1 MTTSYFHK
9 EECKEDVVGFHFQ
22 QAEGELARELQKR
35 KLQEQTRQREADKL
49 NNENDEIK
57 KLRQQIQLAYLNKQ
71 RTKQIAEKQIRS
83 IDALS
88 RQAELEVEL
97 LKKRDEE
104 ERRLRDVELQKVKS
118 RLEGKQLLE
127 RQME

>member
-9 EECKEDVVGFHFQ
+9 EECQQDSVGFHFQ
-22 QAEGELARELQKR
+22 EAEGELARELQKR

-49 NNENDEIK
+49 INENEEIK
-57 KLRQQIQLAYLNKQ
+57 KLRQQIQLAYLNKE

-83 IDALS
+83 IDSLS
-88 RQAELEVEL
+88 REAELEVEL

-104 ERRLRDVELQKVKS
+104 ERRLR
-118 RLEGKQLLE
+118 
-127 RQME
+127 